1 MKVWDYTFDSQSH
14 QTFSH
19 IDFFSVIQLLD
30 QIKEFCIGIRTL
42 SDHSPLN
49 VIVQP
54 HYKDPLNRQWWLQPS
69 LLSSPQFVQYR
80 THQCNFIFIEVNKIH
95 EISPSILWETAKAYL
110 RGAIISYS
118 SAQKTEAIKTQVELK
133 EKIQR
138 LERDFRSSPVEL
150 YLIN

>member
-1 MKVWDYTFDSQSH
+1 M
-14 QTFSH
+14 
-19 IDFFSVIQLLD
+19 
-30 QIKEFCIGIRTL
+30 
-42 SDHSPLN
+42 
-49 VIVQP
+49 
-54 HYKDPLNRQWWLQPS
+54 
-69 LLSSPQFVQYR
+69 QYR
-80 THQCNFIFIEVNKIH
+80 TRQCNFIFIEVNKIH